1 MIERLPKIS
10 ISELKAGDAVIVS
23 GGGGSDKSHLTAIN
37 IIAGV
42 EPLFASAP
50 PRAGQNAV
58 GAWNLD
64 ISNIGGPGGMQ

>member
-23 GGGGSDKSHLTAIN
+23 GGGSDKSRLTAIN
-37 IIAGV
+37 IVAGV
-42 EPLFASAP
+42 EAIFASAP
-50 PRAGQNAV
+50 PRAGQNTG

-64 ISNIGGPGGMQ
+64 ISNIGGPGGPQ